1 MRQEDALQKAVAAL
15 LDHSGLIWSATANG
29 AFLQGN
35 AQQRA
40 IRGMRM
46 KQHGVKN
53 GLPDIL
59 IFEPEGLFSVSKR
72 NGFGDR
78 KAGLAIELKTGKNKP
93 TPAQLEWRDKLV
105 SCGWLWVVAYSV
117 DDVLAVLRECYP
129 GRVK

>member
-1 MRQEDALQKAVAAL
+1 MRAEDALQKAVATL
-15 LDHSGLIWSATANG
+15 LDHSGLVWSATANG

-46 KQHGVKN
+46 KQHGIKN

-59 IFEPEGLFSVSKR
+59 IFEPEGLMSVSKR

-78 KAGLAIELKTGKNKP
+78 KSGLAIELKVGKNKQ
-93 TPAQLEWRDKLV
+93 TPAQLEWADKLRG
-105 SCGWLWVVAYSV
+105 CGWRVEVCRSL
-117 DDVLAVLRECYP
+117 DEVLAVLRECYP

>member
-1 MRQEDALQKAVAAL
+1 MRQEDALQKAVATL
-15 LDHSGLIWSATANG
+15 LDHSGLVWSATANG

-46 KQHGVKN
+46 KQHGIKN

-59 IFEPEGLFSVSKR
+59 IFSRGTVQGHSE
-72 NGFGDR
+72 GFGPP
-78 KAGLAIELKTGKNKP
+78 LAIELKTGKNRP

-105 SCGWLWVVAYSV
+105 SCGWRWECCYSV
-117 DDVLAVLRECYP
+117 DEVLAVLRECYP